1 MNDILK
7 ELGVNEKYSKPVKIK
22 KQFSMVKDNIPLKAD
37 YNFMADLLELPET
50 KKGFKYLLV
59 VVDLATDEFDI
70 EPITNNKSLTVF
82 DAMKRMF
89 KRKHIKKPYAS
100 IRTDGGAEF
109 KDAFDKYCYENN
121 ILHKIGVAG
130 RHQQTAKVERL
141 NRELGRLIIG
151 YLNSVE
157 EKTFKDYK
165 EWVEIVPK
173 VRTML
178 NDFRKKP
185 EGDPFTDIYPTVD
198 LTKQPKYKEGDVV
211 YRMSEK
217 PLDALGRKQPT
228 QNFRMGDYRWDI
240 MPRKI
245 IRVLRYA
252 GKVPIRYILE
262 NLPNVA
268 YAEYELMPANEK
280 DALYIVE
287 SVKAKR
293 TIRGVKQLLIKWK
306 GYKKTEWQDYNQ
318 IKAQIP
324 NIDKLYKRS

>member
-1 MNDILK
+1 MDKILK
-7 ELGVNEKYSKPVKIK
+7 ELKINEKYSKPVKIK
-22 KQFSMVKDNIPLKAD
+22 KEFSRVKDNIPLKAD

-50 KKGFKYLLV
+50 KKGYKYLLV

-70 EPITNNKSLTVF
+70 EPITNNKSLTVV

-89 KRKHIKKPYAS
+89 KRRYIKKPYAS

-109 KDAFDKYCYENN
+109 KDAFDKFCYENN

-130 RHQQTAKVERL
+130 RHQQTANVERL

-157 EKTFKDYK
+157 EKELKTFK

-173 VRTML
+173 IRTML

-198 LTKQPKYKEGDVV
+198 LKKQPKYKEGDVV

-240 MPRKI
+240 VPRKI
-245 IRVLRYA
+245 VRVLRYA

-268 YAEYELMPANEK
+268 YAEYELMPAEEK
-280 DALYIVE
+280 EALYIVE

-293 TIRGVKQLLIKWK
+293 TIRGEKQLLIKWK
-306 GYKKTEWQDYNQ
+306 GYKKAEWQDYNK
-318 IKAQIP
+318 IKSQIP
-324 NIDKLYKRS
+324 NIDALYKR